1 MGVTF
6 TRPIGYRYSVDD
18 AKTFFDY
25 YIKIVLYHIIDK
37 LLLDYNI
44 FMFLIL
50 FCMILS
56 NIEKN
61 RY

>member
-25 YIKIVLYHIIDK
+25 YFIMYILYYNTYIT
-37 LLLDYNI
+37 LLGY
-44 FMFLIL
+44 
-50 FCMILS
+50 
-56 NIEKN
+56 
-61 RY
+61 